1 MLSTSSIVTSRPQ
14 NLDQQL
20 PRHAENAGRHG
31 FRVLRYR
38 DTEDIGADRWAAAAN
53 PG

>member
-31 FRVLRYR
+31 FRVLRSR
-38 DTEDIGADRWAAAAN
+38 DAEDIGVDRWAAAAN